1 MAEPKDLVMPMLRE
15 IRAEIRDHRAET
27 HEGFRGVD
35 ARLEKIEAR
44 QKSFSN
50 ALTADTMMPKFMVG
64 DFEERIEALEKK
76 MDQLL
81 KSKN

>member
-1 MAEPKDLVMPMLRE
+1 M
-15 IRAEIRDHRAET
+15 
-27 HEGFRGVD
+27 
-35 ARLEKIEAR
+35 
-44 QKSFSN
+44 S
-50 ALTADTMMPKFMVG
+50 KFMVG